1 MTTIRERPPGDNMGD
16 NLFASEVNEDPYTY
30 FGALRESDPV
40 HWNEQFQV
48 WIVTRYADIQWINLH
63 PEIFSSSVPQL
74 DPNPPYPPID
84 DSDLDAYNFVQ
95 LQQAGRIITAD
106 PPRHRAMR
114 NSLHRYFTPAAA
126 EAWRPLIQNAIGE
139 LLGQVTDGR
148 MDVVADFAV
157 PFPLL
162 VISELLDIPVADR
175 AYIRET
181 AENLLIGPRVSPS
194 RMREI
199 AAAMEAMSTYMEPLV
214 EQRLVTPGDD
224 LISRLCEAE
233 ASGAFTRDEVLQN
246 IAFLVVAGHETT
258 INLICNGL
266 LALVR
271 HPEQWELLRAD
282 PGALAA
288 STTEE
293 CLRFDPP
300 VKSIE
305 RIALTDVELGGKQ
318 IKHLD
323 RVRWIIAAGNRDP
336 RRFEDPDRF
345 DITRAINKHLAFG
358 HGIHTCLGAALTRIE
373 GEETF
378 KAFGERFGNLQLL
391 TEPVEHAAALH
402 LRSLRS
408 LEISWT

>member
-1 MTTIRERPPGDNMGD
+1 MTTTDDGAIGDD
-16 NLFASEVNEDPYTY
+16 LFDPRVNDDPYSY

-40 HWNEQFQV
+40 HWNEQFEV
-48 WIVTRYADIQWINLH
+48 WIVTRYDDIQWINAN

-74 DPNPPYPPID
+74 DTRPPYPPID
-84 DSDLDAYNFVQ
+84 ASDLDSYNFVQ
-95 LQQAGRIITAD
+95 AQQSGRIITAD
-106 PPRHRAMR
+106 RPRHRAMR
-114 NSLHRYFTPAAA
+114 GSLARYFTPTAV
-126 EAWRPLIQNAIGE
+126 EAWRPLVQNAIKE
-139 LLGQVTDGR
+139 LLDQVTDGH

-162 VISELLDIPVADR
+162 VISELMDIPVEDR
-175 AYIRET
+175 TYVRET

-199 AAAMEAMSTYMEPLV
+199 ADAMEAMTSYMEPLV
-214 EQRLVTPGDD
+214 EQRIKNPGEDM
-224 LISRLCEAE
+224 ISRLCEAE
-233 ASGAFTRDEVLQN
+233 LAGAFTREEVMQN

-282 PGALAA
+282 PAGLAA

-305 RIALTDVELGGKQ
+305 RIALTDTELGGKQ
-318 IKHLD
+318 IKAMD
-323 RVRWIIAAGNRDP
+323 RVRWVIAAGNRDP
-336 RRFEDPDRF
+336 RRFPDPDRF
-345 DITRAINKHLAFG
+345 DITREDNKHLSFG
-358 HGIHTCLGAALTRIE
+358 HGIHTCLGAALTRVE

-378 KAFGERFGNLQLL
+378 KAFGEKFGNLKLL

-402 LRSLRS
+402 LRSLKA
-408 LEISWT
+408 LEVSWT